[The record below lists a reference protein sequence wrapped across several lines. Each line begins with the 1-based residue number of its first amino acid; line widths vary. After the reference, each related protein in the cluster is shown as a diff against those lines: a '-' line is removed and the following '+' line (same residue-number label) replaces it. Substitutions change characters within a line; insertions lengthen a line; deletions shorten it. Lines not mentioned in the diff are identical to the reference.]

1 MTDDTHDL
9 LTKAYMQYYKA
20 NEAFEIRKSERT
32 KREARRWLSEI
43 RRLSST
49 RRVEIMD
56 DFTSNKKN
64 QNQEQDT

>member
-1 MTDDTHDL
+1 
-9 LTKAYMQYYKA
+9 MQYYKA

-43 RRLSST
+43 RRLCST

>member
-1 MTDDTHDL
+1 MTDDTPDL

-43 RRLSST
+43 RRLCST